1 MNNLWTHFK
10 QIPWSHAA
18 DFIPGIS
25 FLWPSFLWLLLL
37 VPMMVGAYLWL
48 LKRRKKGVIRYG
60 NMGLLKQAMGPSGWR
75 RHLPPALLLGA
86 LALLLLAVARPTA
99 MVSLPSHRATVMMAM
114 DVSGSMRAA
123 DIKPSRIEASQ
134 KAAKEYIKGQPKD
147 VVIGMVAFAG
157 AAFLVQNPT
166 TDRQALD
173 AAIDHFELQR
183 GTAVG
188 NGILVSLQSLFPQEN
203 FPISNFNNGGYGG
216 GGGMGGYGGGQGGYG
231 SVSRFGRTMGGNCG
245 RVDDNAGGNLGRAL
259 GQAGGAPPK
268 KHVPVEPGTYKNG
281 VIILMTD
288 GQTTTGCDP
297 IEAARLASEYG
308 VRVYTIGFGTTR
320 GNDVNF
326 GGFAMRAQL
335 DEESLKKIADLTKG
349 KYFKASSSEDLK
361 AVYDLL
367 TKQLVLEVKE
377 MEISS
382 FFAAAAAL
390 VMMAAAGLSV
400 AWFGRIF

>member
-1 MNNLWTHFK
+1 MNGLLTSIK
-10 QIPWSHAA
+10 QIPWHRAGE
-18 DFIPGIS
+18 FVPGIS

-37 VPMMVGAYLWL
+37 VPVMAGAYLWL
-48 LKRRKKGVIRYG
+48 LRRRKKGVIRYG

-75 RHLPPALLLGA
+75 RHLPPALLLASLG
-86 LALLLLAVARPTA
+86 LLLLAVARPTA

-123 DIKPSRIEASQ
+123 DVKPSRIEASQ
-134 KAAKEYIKGQPKD
+134 KAAKEYIKEQPKD

-157 AAFLVQNPT
+157 VAFLIQTPT

-188 NGILVSLQSLFPQEN
+188 NGILVSMQSLFPQET
-203 FPISNFNNGGYGG
+203 FPISSFNNGGYGG
-216 GGGMGGYGGGQGGYG
+216 GGMGGGFGGY
-231 SVSRFGRTMGGNCG
+231 SRFGRTSGSCG
-245 RVDDNAGGNLGRAL
+245 RTDDSGTANYGRPL
-259 GQAGGAPPK
+259 GQAGGAAPK
-268 KHVPVEPGTYKNG
+268 KHVPVEPGSYKNG

-288 GQTTTGCDP
+288 GQTNTGCDP

-308 VRVYTIGFGTTR
+308 VRVFTIGFGTAR
-320 GNDVNF
+320 GNDVSF
-326 GGFAMRAQL
+326 GGFSMRAQL
-335 DEESLKKIADLTKG
+335 DEDSLKKIADMTKG
-349 KYFKASSSEDLK
+349 KYFHAASAEDLK
-361 AVYDLL
+361 AVYNLL

-390 VMMAAAGLSV
+390 VMMVAAGLSV
-400 AWFGRIF
+400 LWFGRIF